1 MINVTPP
8 AATTIDR
15 AIEKAPEFIDM
26 LDSIISK
33 YVDKKNSKET
43 QE

>member
-8 AATTIDR
+8 ASTTIDR

-26 LDSIISK
+26 IDALITK
-33 YVDKKNSKET
+33 YVNKKET
-43 QE
+43 AVKE